1 LVKQPWG
8 VIEAYPPRERYE
20 WEKIKNLRKQRWI
33 SKLPPIAT
41 CDEGVY
47 RKLKNFGQVQ
57 YFSRGIEDFALHL
70 PDTLIPTRR
79 VLVLRYKNKYD
90 TLVQSLVL
98 RNINVTSA
106 YPVTWAKKEWSP
118 QEDRLAREVDV
129 VYFHEIHGLQE
140 WRARLGN
147 AVRDR
152 EVVVACHNLEVAK
165 VAKASGFRDVFYAKL
180 PDTDGLTKTVL
191 EAVEHAKLLQSNALA
206 KK

>member
-1 LVKQPWG
+1 M
-8 VIEAYPPRERYE
+8 
-20 WEKIKNLRKQRWI
+20 
-33 SKLPPIAT
+33 
-41 CDEGVY
+41 
-47 RKLKNFGQVQ
+47 KNFGQVQ
-57 YFSRGIEDFALHL
+57 YFSRSVEDFALHL
-70 PDTLIPTRR
+70 PDKLIPTRR

-152 EVVVACHNLEVAK
+152 EVVVACNNLEVAK

-191 EAVEHAKLLQSNALA
+191 EAIEHAKLLQSNAIA